1 MPQVRPTDHRVVKL
15 DADNVVFCPLNAK
28 EPIMSRPLPVLPL
41 ARLAVAAA
49 LLGALPAW
57 ADAPEAFPATL
68 AGHAVLPAQTLLA
81 APKDAPADLQVSGK
95 FTTAQRTEAP
105 GTIEGKSNGRPTG
118 VSLPFRGQ
126 PAQGHSGIKRMA
138 DGSFWLLT
146 DNGAGAK
153 ANSPDFML
161 YLNQYKV
168 DFGTGQFRR
177 LKTIFLHDPDK
188 KVPFR
193 IVHEGTKQRYLTGS
207 DFDTESFQ
215 FAGGAIWIGDEF
227 GPFLIKADMSGKV
240 LAVFETMADG
250 KLVRSP
256 DHPAVTTPGAPDAGI
271 KFQVKRSKGFEGMAS
286 SPDGS
291 KLYALLEGALWNE
304 DARAYESEGG
314 KPYLRVLEFDVK
326 QQAWTGRH
334 WKYVLE
340 GASHAIG
347 DFNMIDASHGLIIE
361 RDNGEGTPDKACPA
375 GQKRPDCFD
384 DVAKFKRVYK
394 VELTDANAGGPVRKV
409 GYIDMLRIADPRK
422 LARKPL
428 TDGVLAFPFFTIEN
442 VELVDATHIVVGND
456 NNLPFSSSREP
467 NRADDNELVLLE
479 VGEFLKA
486 R

>member
-1 MPQVRPTDHRVVKL
+1 
-15 DADNVVFCPLNAK
+15 
-28 EPIMSRPLPVLPL
+28 MSRHFLL
-41 ARLAVAAA
+41 AATAA
-49 LLGALPAW
+49 LGCLGTMPSWALAQT
-57 ADAPEAFPATL
+57 AYPATL
-68 AGHAVLPAQTLLA
+68 AGHAVLPAQTMLA
-81 APKDAPADLQVSGK
+81 VPKDAPADLQISGK
-95 FTTAQRTEAP
+95 FTTAQRVEAP
-105 GTIEGKSNGRPTG
+105 GSVEGKSNGRPTG

-126 PAQGHSGIKRMA
+126 PAQGHSGIKRMP
-138 DGSFWLLT
+138 DGSFWILT

-161 YLNQYKV
+161 YLNHYKV
-168 DFGTGQFRR
+168 DFGSGRFQR
-177 LKTIFLHDPDK
+177 LRTIFLHDPDK

-193 IVHEGTKQRYLTGS
+193 IVHEGTRTRYLTGS

-215 FAGGAIWIGDEF
+215 FAAGAIWIGDEF
-227 GPFLIKADMSGKV
+227 GPFLIKADMNGKV
-240 LAVFETMADG
+240 LAVFDTKVDD
-250 KLVRSP
+250 KVVRSP
-256 DHPAVTTPGAPDAGI
+256 DHPAMTTPGTPDGSV
-271 KFQVKRSKGFEGMAS
+271 KFQVRRSKGFEGMAS

-291 KLYALLEGALWNE
+291 KLYALLEGALWDE
-304 DARAYESEGG
+304 ASRTYETEGG

-326 QQAWTGRH
+326 QEAWTGRH

-340 GASHAIG
+340 AGHHAIG
-347 DFNMIDASHGLIIE
+347 DFNMIDGTTGLIIE

-394 VELTDANAGGPVRKV
+394 VELTDANAGAPLRKI
-409 GYIDMLRIADPRK
+409 GYIDLLRIADPGH

-442 VELVDATHIVVGND
+442 VDVVDATHIVVGND